1 MTICYNFFYLK
12 LYVFINKNMMDVSR
26 RKNSFEEIKQT
37 TKSDSDE
44 TDMLALPEGHFKCEK
59 KNHDLMNMLTFK
71 SDC

>member
-1 MTICYNFFYLK
+1 MNI
-12 LYVFINKNMMDVSR
+12 SR
-26 RKNSFEEIKQT
+26 RKKNSFEEIKQT

-44 TDMLALPEGHFKCEK
+44 TDMLALPEEHFKCEK